1 MFLTIADQIMEFDG
15 EFDNEEDMQFLEG
28 EILDQDAAIRDK
40 RKLNLKDAKKKVPQ
54 MSVEVDSKG

>member
-1 MFLTIADQIMEFDG
+1 MEFDG